1 MRFICRGVISEIWAH
16 LHHSRRYVASPGH
29 GSEIG
34 GAVEGGALLE
44 AVHLEVSP
52 EVDDESLQLQALLRL
67 VLRELLLAVFLR
79 GYLPGLRAGC
89 R

>member
-1 MRFICRGVISEIWAH
+1 MSRGHIWNLGVSAPLPPICRK
-16 LHHSRRYVASPGH
+16 SRY

-44 AVHLEVSP
+44 AVHLKVPP

-67 VLRELLLAVFLR
+67 VLQELLLAVLLR
-79 GYLPGLRAGC
+79 GYLPGLRAGW